1 MLPTKIFSNNL
12 IRYSFRRASG
22 CVSSYSSS
30 YRAYSTAVDPVALP
44 TPDDESKEYPE
55 KIKNIVNE
63 ISKLSILEV
72 ADLNSLLKKTL
83 NISEAPMMAM
93 GAMPL
98 AAQEKEEEESGDTKV
113 QTCFTLRIT
122 KYDESKKVALIKA
135 IKSVMEG
142 MNLVQAK
149 KFVESLPAVVRKDS
163 PKDEVE
169 KLQEELSAVGAEC
182 VVE

>member
-12 IRYSFRRASG
+12 IRYSFRRVSC

-30 YRAYSTAVDPVALP
+30 YRAYSTAVDPMALP

-55 KIKNIVNE
+55 KIKNLVNE
-63 ISKLSILEV
+63 ISQLSILEV

-93 GAMPL
+93 GAMPV
-98 AAQEKEEEESGDTKV
+98 AAQKEEEESGDTKV

-163 PKDEVE
+163 PKEEVE

-182 VVE
+182 VIE